1 MAGADGDVVGE
12 DISEIDTVSKD
23 KNLDLENSNVSQTY
37 RNKPQPQPKHVSKDQ
52 GRKNV
57 LNKVKGKIEKG
68 GYSTNTKTVQRR
80 FKENTKNSKAAMSN
94 IQLKAGKQANFCW
107 IMQDNVFN
115 AESKPAAPHA
125 GKTMVYGRGPLYEQ
139 FMNEG
144 LKYNT
149 NMFVFANDENME
161 EQKVFL
167 RPNNLRVPVPEP
179 ASEFIDEVTETT
191 SEQAVS
197 VHSEDGEE
205 DLDIYNMK
213 KYAKKVTIGQ
223 PFTLHYRQ

>member
-1 MAGADGDVVGE
+1 ML
-12 DISEIDTVSKD
+12 VS
-23 KNLDLENSNVSQTY
+23 
-37 RNKPQPQPKHVSKDQ
+37 
-52 GRKNV
+52 
-57 LNKVKGKIEKG
+57 
-68 GYSTNTKTVQRR
+68 
-80 FKENTKNSKAAMSN
+80 
-94 IQLKAGKQANFCW
+94 
-107 IMQDNVFN
+107 VFN

-213 KYAKKVTIGQ
+213 KYAKKVTIGKPSTSKEDSDSDSGTKVHSRTTNKSVDPRKEIRREQ
-223 PFTLHYRQ
+223 KKKMLKVKRFIQK